1 MVHISDITTVDAD
14 SARLGEQ
21 HRLAGNASFKA
32 GDFEA
37 AVRSYRLSLE
47 AAPPPSPSAAAALG
61 NRARALLNLGRN
73 REALADA
80 ELCVRMCPS
89 GTPYAAK
96 SRFRK
101 GEALEATGDL
111 ERARVAYRDANKE
124 APRDESVRRNIQ
136 RVSEAI
142 LMNDKYTR
150 ALGLSRQGRHEEALS
165 DAREAVARD
174 PEDFRSRYQLGEVA
188 LAAAEAKR
196 AEALRLENE
205 NEPEKNR
212 EGFDRA
218 KAARDEA
225 KRFAMEARN
234 DGFGYAMVQ
243 LDRTNDPSLHEGYE
257 KCHRFLKDAEK
268 IEQTFA
274 FRPEPKKSVSSKVR
288 SSETLETRRPEPNT
302 VATVRLSTLVE
313 YARREIR
320 AKAAAETRNESD
332 EAEAKEK
339 RPSDADADVDAAIN
353 EFRDSVRRFGCA
365 IVRLPDSL
373 FEEDDVFGDAV
384 SAASAFFESAPE
396 AKRRS
401 FPNVR
406 RIPHGYLRPEE
417 ETRVDSVVSRN
428 DARVTPGARRDET
441 RQERFAVCDVYDS
454 EFQWPSAA
462 FKERALNAHVALRGV
477 SRIVGDVFL
486 LERSEIPGD
495 EAYELVIDSL
505 AESPDAQRT
514 TFALHRERPSEDG
527 DGKKKIRN
535 ADGND
540 GDHRGALSEARRA
553 LSSIVTAGEAEPEPT
568 LLSLFPR
575 ARRAKTPLANTS
587 ETTRTPV
594 VIVRCEGEVTT
605 FSSSS
610 SASAS
615 GSASGSAAGSASAA
629 NENENE
635 KNASS
640 LGSDGDRDVLVVA
653 GTRLRDV
660 LGATYVSP
668 TVSFDGGGE
677 EGPCVRIVHRA

>member
-274 FRPEPKKSVSSKVR
+274 FRPEIGR
-288 SSETLETRRPEPNT
+288 
-302 VATVRLSTLVE
+302 
-313 YARREIR
+313 
-320 AKAAAETRNESD
+320 
-332 EAEAKEK
+332 
-339 RPSDADADVDAAIN
+339 
-353 EFRDSVRRFGCA
+353 
-365 IVRLPDSL
+365 
-373 FEEDDVFGDAV
+373 
-384 SAASAFFESAPE
+384 
-396 AKRRS
+396 
-401 FPNVR
+401 
-406 RIPHGYLRPEE
+406 
-417 ETRVDSVVSRN
+417 
-428 DARVTPGARRDET
+428 
-441 RQERFAVCDVYDS
+441 
-454 EFQWPSAA
+454 
-462 FKERALNAHVALRGV
+462 AHV
-477 SRIVGDVFL
+477 
-486 LERSEIPGD
+486 
-495 EAYELVIDSL
+495 
-505 AESPDAQRT
+505 
-514 TFALHRERPSEDG
+514 
-527 DGKKKIRN
+527 
-535 ADGND
+535 
-540 GDHRGALSEARRA
+540 
-553 LSSIVTAGEAEPEPT
+553 
-568 LLSLFPR
+568 
-575 ARRAKTPLANTS
+575 
-587 ETTRTPV
+587 
-594 VIVRCEGEVTT
+594 
-605 FSSSS
+605 
-610 SASAS
+610 
-615 GSASGSAAGSASAA
+615 
-629 NENENE
+629 
-635 KNASS
+635 
-640 LGSDGDRDVLVVA
+640 
-653 GTRLRDV
+653 
-660 LGATYVSP
+660 
-668 TVSFDGGGE
+668 
-677 EGPCVRIVHRA
+677 